1 MISDTS
7 LETEYAIERH
17 RAAFREDVTEQLR
30 LAPERAGLS
39 SSVTANEAKII
50 LEIAANGPHGEG
62 LRIVASF
69 NDAREAMPGW
79 VDWVTLSAET
89 VEGRTPLLTLAWRDD
104 EGLSGEE
111 NLRRRLLE
119 WEARIDRDLPLD
131 RRGLNAKADVR
142 TGRYARGS
150 VVGALVRDLQ
160 SAPGAAMGHEPH
172 AVALRAEPVTALRR
186 ESQSTRA
193 LPVIEVGAEQV
204 SLPARIVSPMSAAA
218 LSERLIAAV
227 LQTMQKELAGHDAR
241 FAGAGVASSAKARIS
256 DAMELAM
263 LGVAYG
269 VEAKT
274 NQAAMASIFKTAGA
288 SWLYGLVGPVLIGG
302 LASLSRTKSE
312 KGAALALMAC
322 WALAMATITASDKG
336 YLDGAQEWFPKGAA
350 VLAHEKALA
359 AAKQDQDGAERELSR
374 LDGKPEDGT
383 AALILDAKK
392 RWQAR
397 KLAEME
403 ERRQKDRETQRV
415 AAAEQV
421 KQAKDR
427 VLSEDFALRQAVE
440 SDASRQWAWRSLF
453 LIFGVINFA
462 GPFAIGRVLEKW
474 RTDHG
479 TAKKDARD
487 DQKFREASAALRHN
501 RATQKARAMLL
512 LPAALS
518 ELMQEGISAG
528 ALQRLDQVDIAEKAA
543 ECFDRSVNR
552 QKYGRSL
559 LRLFRPAAG
568 A

>member
-1 MISDTS
+1 MISANS
-7 LETEYAIERH
+7 LETARAIERH
-17 RAAFREDVTEQLR
+17 RTAFREDVAEQLR
-30 LAPERAGLS
+30 FAAERAGLS
-39 SSVTANEAKII
+39 SSVTASEAKIV
-50 LEIAANGPHGEG
+50 LEIAGSGSDGDG
-62 LRIVASF
+62 LRVVASF
-69 NDAREAMPGW
+69 NDAREGVPGW
-79 VDWVTLSAET
+79 VDWLTLLAET
-89 VEGRTPLLTLAWRDD
+89 AEGRTPLLTLAWRED

-111 NLRRRLLE
+111 NLRRCLAE
-119 WEARIDRDLPLD
+119 WEARVDLDLPLE

-142 TGRYARGS
+142 TGRYGRGS
-150 VVGALVRDLQ
+150 VLGALLRDLQ
-160 SAPGAAMGHEPH
+160 FASGATMGHEPH
-172 AVALRAEPVTALRR
+172 AVALRVEPLTTLRR
-186 ESQSTRA
+186 KSPSAEA
-193 LPVIEVGAEQV
+193 LPVIEVSAEPV
-204 SLPARIVSPMSAAA
+204 SPPAQILNPMSAAA
-218 LSERLIAAV
+218 VSERLIAAV
-227 LQTMQKELAGHDAR
+227 LQSMQKELHDHEAR
-241 FAGAGVASSAKARIS
+241 FAGAGLTSSAKARVS
-256 DAMELAM
+256 DAIEWAM

-302 LASLSRTKSE
+302 LASLNRTKSE

-322 WALAMATITASDKG
+322 WALAMATITASDKT

-359 AAKQDQDGAERELSR
+359 AAKQDRDGAEKELAR

-383 AALILDAKK
+383 AALIADAKK
-392 RWQAR
+392 RWQA
-397 KLAEME
+397 KELAALE
-403 ERRQKDRETQRV
+403 ERRKRDRETQRV

-421 KQAKDR
+421 KQAKDC
-427 VLSEDFALRQAVE
+427 VLSENFALRQAVD

-462 GPFAIGRVLEKW
+462 GPFAISRVLEKW

-479 TAKKDARD
+479 TAKKDAQD
-487 DQKFREASAALRHN
+487 NHKFREAGAALRHN

-518 ELMQEGISAG
+518 ELVEEGIAAG
-528 ALQRLDQVDIAEKAA
+528 VLARLDQVDVAEKAA
-543 ECFDRSVNR
+543 ERFDRSVNR
-552 QKYGRSL
+552 QKYSRSV

>member
-17 RAAFREDVTEQLR
+17 RTTFREDVAEQLR
-30 LAPERAGLS
+30 LAADRAGLA

-69 NDAREAMPGW
+69 NDAREVMPGW
-79 VDWVTLSAET
+79 CDWMTLSADT
-89 VEGRTPLLTLAWRDD
+89 AEGRTPLLTLAWRDD

-111 NLRRRLLE
+111 NLRCRLAE
-119 WEARIDRDLPLD
+119 WEARVDRDLPLD
-131 RRGLNAKADVR
+131 RRGLNARADVR
-142 TGRYARGS
+142 AGRYGRGS
-150 VVGALVRDLQ
+150 VPGALVRDLQ
-160 SAPGAAMGHEPH
+160 SAPGAAMVYEPQ

-186 ESQSTRA
+186 KSRSAEA
-193 LPVIEVGAEQV
+193 LPVIEVSAEPV
-204 SLPARIVSPMSAAA
+204 SPPARILSPMSAAA
-218 LSERLIAAV
+218 VSERLIAAV
-227 LQTMQKELAGHDAR
+227 LHSIQRELHEHEAR
-241 FAGAGVASSAKARIS
+241 FAGASLTSWAKARIS
-256 DAMELAM
+256 DAIEWAM

-274 NQAAMASIFKTAGA
+274 NQAAMASIFKTASA

-302 LASLSRTKSE
+302 LASLSRTKAE

-322 WALAMATITASDKG
+322 WALAMATITASDKA

-359 AAKQDQDGAERELSR
+359 AAKQDRDGAEQELAR
-374 LDGKPEDGT
+374 LDGRPEDGT
-383 AALILDAKK
+383 AALIVDAKK
-392 RWQAR
+392 RWQA
-397 KLAEME
+397 KELAALE
-403 ERRQKDRETQRV
+403 ERRKKDREIQHV

-427 VLSEDFALRQAVE
+427 VLSEDFALRQAVD
-440 SDASRQWAWRSLF
+440 SDASRLWAWRSLF

-479 TAKKDARD
+479 TARKDARD
-487 DQKFREASAALRHN
+487 DHKFREASAALRHN

-518 ELMQEGISAG
+518 ELVEEGISAP
-528 ALQRLDQVDIAEKAA
+528 ALQNLDQAGIADKAA
-543 ECFDRSVNR
+543 ERFDRSVNR
-552 QKYGRSL
+552 QKYRRSL

-568 A
+568 G

>member
-7 LETEYAIERH
+7 LEAGHAIDRY
-17 RAAFREDVTEQLR
+17 RADFREDVAEQLR
-30 LAPERAGLS
+30 FAAERAGLA
-39 SSVTANEAKII
+39 SSVTADAATIV
-50 LEIAANGPHGEG
+50 LELAGGGPDGED
-62 LRIVASF
+62 LRLLVRF

-79 VDWVTLSAET
+79 VDWLTLLAET
-89 VEGRTPLLTLAWRDD
+89 AEGRTPLLTLAWRDD
-104 EGLSGEE
+104 EGSSGQE
-111 NLRRRLLE
+111 NLRRRLAE
-119 WEARIDRDLPLD
+119 WEARVDLDLPLE

-150 VVGALVRDLQ
+150 VLSALLRDLQ
-160 SAPGAAMGHEPH
+160 STSGTAMGHEPR
-172 AVALRAEPVTALRR
+172 AVALRAEPVTAPRR
-186 ESQSTRA
+186 EDRSARA
-193 LPVIEVGAEQV
+193 LPVIEVSAK
-204 SLPARIVSPMSAAA
+204 PVSPPAQILNPLSAAA

-227 LQTMQKELAGHDAR
+227 LQSMQMELHECEAR
-241 FAGAGVASSAKARIS
+241 FAGAGLTSSAKARIS
-256 DAMELAM
+256 DAMEWAM
-263 LGVAYG
+263 LGVAYS

-322 WALAMATITASDKG
+322 WAMAMATITASDKA
-336 YLDGAQEWFPKGAA
+336 YLDGAQEWFPKGVA

-359 AAKQDQDGAERELSR
+359 AAKQDQDGAEQELSR

-383 AALILDAKK
+383 AALIVDAKK
-392 RWQAR
+392 RWQA
-397 KLAEME
+397 KELAALEQ
-403 ERRQKDRETQRV
+403 RRQKDRETQRV

-421 KQAKDR
+421 KQTKDR
-427 VLSEDFALRQAVE
+427 VLSEAFALRQAVD

-462 GPFAIGRVLEKW
+462 GPFAISRVLEKW

-479 TAKKDARD
+479 TARKDAQD
-487 DQKFREASAALRHN
+487 DHKFREASAALRHN

-518 ELMQEGISAG
+518 ELLEEGNSAG
-528 ALQRLDQVDIAEKAA
+528 ALQNLNQVDIAEKAA
-543 ECFDRSVNR
+543 ERFDRSVNR
-552 QKYGRSL
+552 QKYSRTL

-568 A
+568 S